1 MVLDEDS
8 LKFVF
13 IATYF
18 DPSPDVLN
26 NLPENV
32 KQHLNAPT
40 DEDLLRYLQY
50 LSGMGLHGF
59 IGDTNSVDLFKY
71 VKPQFH
77 FECVRDQ
84 DLDIV
89 RHTNDFYLR
98 KHTSVYATNLF
109 VRDPVKQKWLLKIMV
124 DVMNVH
130 EHAAALGNNYM
141 VYDGCV
147 GYVFAKPYLDW
158 SGTRVCASDV
168 ERTNTTMYRLYLV
181 GQELLKIFTDKNI
194 QPPSDGQLIN
204 YHKGT
209 PLVTNHNYVITTKDL
224 HTSNMNKVFEFIQHE
239 LNNRN
244 EVVKFIQRDY
254 IFDAE
259 HFPMDL
265 LDELQQHYVSTT
277 SLYKIINRF
286 HRAEPGEKAHEIVVD
301 RYAVDRY
308 RKCLVFASENN
319 VYPALAHAQYIF
331 VPDNYYQIRHTLNA
345 AYAPRF
351 GIVILASHVFFG
363 ATKVINFDPAK
374 DLTAFVK
381 TKYEVGASHK
391 YYKIGGNYYLEE
403 SQMDENGAP
412 VYFVVRLDK
421 NLLVRDNLSSHT
433 LEDLNN
439 NWVKNTIA
447 NLFVHPL

>member
-8 LKFVF
+8 FKFVF

-18 DPSPDVLN
+18 DPSADVLN
-26 NLPENV
+26 NLPDNV
-32 KQHLNAPT
+32 KQHLTSPT
-40 DEDLLRYLQY
+40 DEDLLRYTEY
-50 LSGMGLHGF
+50 LNGMGIHGL
-59 IGDTNSVDLFKY
+59 IGDTNTVNLLKY

-89 RHTNDFYLR
+89 KHETELYLR

-109 VRDPVKQKWLLKIMV
+109 VRDPVKQKWLLTIMV
-124 DVMNVH
+124 NVMKNQQRKLVVG
-130 EHAAALGNNYM
+130 ENYM

-147 GYVFAKPYLDW
+147 GYVFAGPYVDW
-158 SGTRVCASDV
+158 CGTRVCVSDALG
-168 ERTNTTMYRLYLV
+168 TNSTMLRLYLI
-181 GQELLKIFTDKNI
+181 GHEFLKVFTEQNI
-194 QPPSDGQLIN
+194 EPPPDGTLKN

-209 PLVTNHNYVITTKDL
+209 PLITNHNYVITTKDL
-224 HTSNMNKVFEFIQHE
+224 HTNNMNKVFDFIKQE
-239 LNNRN
+239 LNDKN
-244 EVVKFIQRDY
+244 ELVKFIQRDY
-254 IFDAE
+254 IFDAD
-259 HFPMDL
+259 HFPLDL

-277 SLYKIINRF
+277 ALYKIINRF
-286 HRAEPGEKAHEIVVD
+286 HRAEPGERAHEVVVD
-301 RYAVDRY
+301 RYAADRY
-308 RKCLVFASENN
+308 RKCLLFASENN
-319 VYPALAHAQYIF
+319 VYPAVAHAQYMFI
-331 VPDNYYQIRHTLNA
+331 PDDYYQIRHTLNA

-351 GIVILASHVFFG
+351 GIVVLASHVFFG
-363 ATKVINFDPAK
+363 ATKVINFDPTK
-374 DLTAFVK
+374 DLEAFVK
-381 TKYEVGASHK
+381 TKYEVGSHV
-391 YYKIGGNYYLEE
+391 YYRIGGNYYLEE
-403 SQMDENGAP
+403 SQMDENGVP